1 MKNSDDILLSVIVPV
16 YNVEPYLRRCLD
28 SILKQKY
35 MPNEIICVDDGSTD
49 GSSEILDEYRKLN
62 NNIKVIHKIN
72 GGLVSARK
80 EGLSV
85 AKGKYI
91 SYVDS
96 DDWIEEN
103 MYEEMLKKI
112 EAEQADLATSGC
124 IRDYGS
130 HSIVDRENIPADVY
144 EGEKLQKGLKDQL
157 IDTNLFF
164 KSNLSIHIYNK
175 IFLREKLIE
184 KQMQVDDRINIGEDA
199 ACVYPYIL
207 DSKKIV
213 VMGKTYYHYCIRD
226 DSIMG
231 KQGIEEYEKGQILKE
246 LLEKEFT
253 KHKELLN
260 NYEQCKSIV
269 LYCSLLQCTEKIV
282 SYRNGI
288 LYPFGVVSKS
298 DKIVIY
304 GAGRFGKELYRIM
317 KIKGFNIEALVDKNE
332 QEGVLGIEELE
343 HISYSKILVSVL
355 GANICSHILEQFKSM
370 NINMADVMIVNPYI
384 EI

>member
-16 YNVEPYLRRCLD
+16 YNVKPYLRRCLD

-49 GSSEILDEYRKLN
+49 GSSEILDEYRKQN

-80 EGLSV
+80 EGLSA

-112 EAEQADLATSGC
+112 EVEQADLATSGC

-164 KSNLSIHIYNK
+164 KSNLSMHIYNK

-207 DSKKIV
+207 DSEKIV
-213 VMGKTYYHYCIRD
+213 VIGKAYYHYCIRN

-231 KQGIEEYEKGQILKE
+231 KQGIGEYEKGQILKE

-260 NYEQCKSIV
+260 NCEQCKSIV
-269 LYCSLLQCTEKIV
+269 LYCSILQCTEKIV

-355 GANICSHILEQFKSM
+355 GANICSHILEQFKNM

>member
-231 KQGIEEYEKGQILKE
+231 NPGLKEYKKSIYLKE
-246 LLEKEFT
+246 LLEKEFS
-253 KHKELLN
+253 KHDEVKGN
-260 NYEQCKSIV
+260 MEQYKSIA
-269 LYCSLLQCTEKIV
+269 LYCSLLQYASKEIYYK
-282 SYRNGI
+282 NGV
-288 LYPFGVVSKS
+288 LFPYGKVSKT
-298 DKIVIY
+298 DRIVVY
-304 GAGRFGKELYRIM
+304 GAGRFGNELY
-317 KIKGFNIEALVDKNE
+317 KILTDKGFCIVGWVDKNNR
-332 QEGVLGIEELE
+332 EGLLKVEDIEKIEFDKVLIAVLGIDMCKNIINRLTS
-343 HISYSKILVSVL
+343 HGIDRSKI
-355 GANICSHILEQFKSM
+355 M
-370 NINMADVMIVNPYI
+370 TVNPNN
-384 EI
+384 